1 MQAKSIPPSRKFLQ
15 AIPPQGGSRRR
26 WVHNQSH
33 FRLAVLALL
42 IISTLSTPAATAWG
56 DTRPDHAPI
65 LASAH
70 SANLISGSAALST
83 SAQIAAAKDGKQNAV
98 CYISASLGEFIGL
111 LLLFGACLAALA
123 IGMRLVLRG
132 GSSNGIGRAICI

>member
-1 MQAKSIPPSRKFLQ
+1 MQAKSIQPSRKFQQTISLQ
-15 AIPPQGGSRRR
+15 AGSRRR
-26 WVHNQSH
+26 RVLNQSH
-33 FRLAVLALL
+33 FWLAALALL
-42 IISTLSTPAATAWG
+42 MISTLSTPAATAWG
-56 DTRPDHAPI
+56 ATRPDQAPI

-70 SANLISGSAALST
+70 SADLTSGSAAQST
-83 SAQIAAAKDGKQNAV
+83 SGQIAAAKDGEQNAV

-132 GSSNGIGRAICI
+132 GSSSGIGRAICI